1 MEKDVIYLY
10 DGTTGEYSIQELT
23 DAEQAEHDEK
33 PAKHEIEQQ
42 KKVAELLS
50 QEAARQALLAKLGI
64 TADEAKLLL
73 S

>member
-10 DGTTGEYSIQELT
+10 DGITGKYSIQELT
-23 DAEQAEHDEK
+23 DAEQAEHNEK
-33 PAKHEIEQQ
+33 HLKHEIEQQ
-42 KKVAELLS
+42 KKAAELLS
-50 QEAARQALLAKLGI
+50 QEADKAALLAKLGI